1 MMITHPTLVFTHP
14 TGQDWLEI
22 FLDHGYKYVW
32 ESLMAITSMLPV
44 DYLNVDEAIEGIAA
58 AAVIA
63 SALNRPLPGTPPE
76 LLAWIPG
83 HPLGDDPE
91 LVQMAR
97 DALARVLADSELKE
111 QWEAGGDAA
120 AWHTTTLDLQNCLN
134 QQGD

>member
-1 MMITHPTLVFTHP
+1 M
-14 TGQDWLEI
+14 

-44 DYLNVDEAIEGIAA
+44 DYLNADEAIEGIAA
-58 AAVIA
+58 AFVIA
-63 SALNRPLPGTPPE
+63 SALNHPLPGTPQE
-76 LLAWIPG
+76 LLAWLPG

-97 DALARVLADSELKE
+97 DALARIQTDSELKGM
-111 QWEAGGDAA
+111 WEAGGDAA

-134 QQGD
+134 QKGD